1 MVKSETRFSNENA
14 NDERFGDDV
23 LDQGTRN
30 ESTSGIPRS
39 NMATEPS
46 ERRVDQ
52 FEESEDLFRTAL
64 MDCYNG

>member
-1 MVKSETRFSNENA
+1 MVKSETRFSNENV
-14 NDERFGDDV
+14 NVERFGDDV

-30 ESTSGIPRS
+30 ESTSGNPRS
-39 NMATEPS
+39 NTATEPS

-52 FEESEDLFRTAL
+52 FEESDALFRTAL

>member
-1 MVKSETRFSNENA
+1 MVKSDTHFSNENA
-14 NDERFGDDV
+14 SGERIGDRV

-30 ESTSGIPRS
+30 DSTLGNSRS
-39 NMATEPS
+39 NTATQPS

-52 FEESEDLFRTAL
+52 FEESDALFRTAL

>member
-1 MVKSETRFSNENA
+1 MVKSDPFLANENA

-39 NMATEPS
+39 NTATQPGE
-46 ERRVDQ
+46 ERVDQ
-52 FEESEDLFRTAL
+52 FEESDDLFRTAL